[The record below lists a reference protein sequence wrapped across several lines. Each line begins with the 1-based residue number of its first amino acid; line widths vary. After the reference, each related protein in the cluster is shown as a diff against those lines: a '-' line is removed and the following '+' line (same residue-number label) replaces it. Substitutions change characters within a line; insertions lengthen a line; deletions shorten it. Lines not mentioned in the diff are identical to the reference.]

1 MDGREVNRRHPAGS
15 ESDSESDW
23 SRRVRPATPGQ
34 GTWLAGLPGIL
45 FLGLLVLA
53 PLVII
58 VIYSFLSRA
67 KFGVGVKWTF
77 DITPYLDLLYSESLA
92 GGRAFDPTYLQII
105 LNSFWFSL
113 ITTVV
118 CIVLSVPIAVWMAT
132 RPAAWRTA
140 LVFIV
145 TIPFWTSLLI
155 RTYAFVIILND
166 NGPINGSLQFLG
178 IIGSP
183 IGMLYTPFAT
193 VVGLVYSFLPFMIL
207 PIYASAERF
216 DFRLAEAAYD
226 LGANRWTV
234 LRRIVVPAIR
244 PGIFAGSLLVFIPAL
259 GSFLAPELLGGGKT
273 SMIANVIAAQF
284 GASRNWPF
292 GAALSVLLLVISM
305 LILVAFAVVARRAR
319 RQQGVN
325 AWESLL

>member
-1 MDGREVNRRHPAGS
+1 MSKTARAQPRKA
-15 ESDSESDW
+15 
-23 SRRVRPATPGQ
+23 GQ
-34 GTWLAGLPGIL
+34 GSWWVGLPGIAYL
-45 FLGLLVLA
+45 ILLVLA
-53 PLVII
+53 PLIII

-67 KFGVGVKWTF
+67 KFGVGVKWAFSPTA
-77 DITPYLDLLYSESLA
+77 YLDLLFSESLA
-92 GGRAFDPTYLQII
+92 GGRSFDPTYLQII
-105 LNSFWFSL
+105 LNSFWYSL
-113 ITTVV
+113 VTTLA
-118 CIVLSVPIAVWMAT
+118 CILLSVPIAVWIAT
-132 RPAAWRTA
+132 RAPANRTA
-140 LVFIV
+140 LVFLV

-166 NGPINGSLQFLG
+166 NGPINGTLQFMHF
-178 IIGSP
+178 ISSP

-234 LRRIVVPAIR
+234 LRRIVLPAIR
-244 PGIFAGSLLVFIPAL
+244 PGIIAGSLLVFIPAL

-292 GAALSVLLLVISM
+292 GAALSVLLLVIT
-305 LILVAFAVVARRAR
+305 LLVLVCFAVFARRGR
-319 RQQGVN
+319 RQQAGTS
-325 AWESLL
+325 WEGLL

>member
-1 MDGREVNRRHPAGS
+1 
-15 ESDSESDW
+15 
-23 SRRVRPATPGQ
+23 VRTKRQAPERIEARTAGQ
-34 GTWLAGLPGIL
+34 GSWWAGLPGIAYL
-45 FLGLLVLA
+45 VALVLA
-53 PLVII
+53 PMVII

-77 DITPYLDLLYSESLA
+77 DVTPYLDLFFSESLT
-92 GGRAFDPTYLQII
+92 GGRSFDATYVEII
-105 LNSFWFSL
+105 ANSFWYSL
-113 ITTVV
+113 LTSVA
-118 CIVLSVPIAVWMAT
+118 CLVLSVPIAVWMAT
-132 RPAAWRTA
+132 RPAHHRTA
-140 LVFIV
+140 LVFLV

-155 RTYAFVIILND
+155 RTYAFIIILND
-166 NGPINGSLQFLG
+166 NGPINAALEWIHLIS
-178 IIGSP
+178 SP

-193 VVGLVYSFLPFMIL
+193 VVGLVYTFLPFMIL

-234 LRRIVVPAIR
+234 LLRIVLPSIR
-244 PGIFAGSLLVFIPAL
+244 PGIIAGLLLVFVPAL

-292 GAALSVLLLVISM
+292 GAALSVLLLIITM
-305 LILVAFAVVARRAR
+305 LVLLIFALVAKRTAKATGRS
-319 RQQGVN
+319 

>member
-1 MDGREVNRRHPAGS
+1 MNLRTGHRTGGA
-15 ESDSESDW
+15 
-23 SRRVRPATPGQ
+23 GQ
-34 GTWLAGLPGIL
+34 GTWLAGLPGIAYL
-45 FLGLLVLA
+45 ALLVLA
-53 PLVII
+53 PLIII
-58 VIYSFLSRA
+58 VLYSFLSRA
-67 KFGVGVKWTF
+67 KFGVGVKWEFSSTA
-77 DITPYLDLLYSESLA
+77 YLDLLFSESLA
-92 GGRAFDPTYLQII
+92 GGRSFDPTYLEII
-105 LNSFWFSL
+105 FNSFWYSL

-118 CIVLSVPIAVWMAT
+118 CIVLSIPIAVWMAT
-132 RPAAWRTA
+132 RSASLRTA

-166 NGPINGSLQFLG
+166 NGPINGFLEFLG
-178 IIGSP
+178 LISSP
-183 IGMLYTPFAT
+183 ITMLYTPFAT

-234 LRRIVVPAIR
+234 MRRIVLPAIR

-292 GAALSVLLLVISM
+292 GAALSVLLLCITM
-305 LILVAFAVVARRAR
+305 LILIVFAVIARRAR
-319 RQQGVN
+319 KQQGAN

>member
-1 MDGREVNRRHPAGS
+1 MRTNNGTAPSAEARTA
-15 ESDSESDW
+15 
-23 SRRVRPATPGQ
+23 GQ
-34 GTWLAGLPGIL
+34 GSWWAALPGIA
-45 FLGLLVLA
+45 FLTLLVLG
-53 PLVII
+53 PMIII

-67 KFGVGVKWTF
+67 KFGVGVKWEF
-77 DITPYLDLLYSESLA
+77 SLTPYLDLLFSESLA

-105 LNSFWFSL
+105 ANSFWYSIL
-113 ITTVV
+113 TSVA
-118 CIVLSVPIAVWMAT
+118 CLVLSVPIAVWMAT
-132 RPAAWRTA
+132 RPAHRRTA
-140 LVFIV
+140 LVFLV

-155 RTYAFVIILND
+155 RTYAFIIILND
-166 NGPINGSLQFLG
+166 NGPINGVLQG
-178 IIGSP
+178 IGLFANP

-193 VVGLVYSFLPFMIL
+193 VVGLVYTFLPFMIL

-234 LRRIVVPAIR
+234 LMRIVLPAIR
-244 PGIFAGSLLVFIPAL
+244 PGIIAGMLLVFIPAL

-292 GAALSVLLLVISM
+292 GAALSVLLLIIT
-305 LILVAFAVVARRAR
+305 LLVLVGFALAARRTAR
-319 RQQGVN
+319 RSGSTN
-325 AWESLL
+325 WESLL